1 MLNLARKQWY
11 EMLEAPRH
19 LPPNDIDVDSVVV
32 GDFLVRD
39 CPFCLD
45 GLVLRG
51 VRVEYVLGDAV

>member
-1 MLNLARKQWY
+1 MLNLACKQWY

-51 VRVEYVLGDAV
+51 VCV